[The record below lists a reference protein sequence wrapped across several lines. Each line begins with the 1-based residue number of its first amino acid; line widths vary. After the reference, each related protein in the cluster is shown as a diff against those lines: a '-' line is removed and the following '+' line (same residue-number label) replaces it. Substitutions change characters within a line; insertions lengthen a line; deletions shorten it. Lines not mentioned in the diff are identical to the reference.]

1 MKGMCICGGG
11 EKLNEGFTG
20 EMALDLKPE
29 KINRVSTDRY
39 KGRSPGWWKT
49 LSKGRE
55 GQRAMTS
62 PSVSC
67 GWTTGCGMTELR
79 LKMGD

>member
-1 MKGMCICGGG
+1 MCICGGG

-20 EMALDLKPE
+20 EMALDLKP
-29 KINRVSTDRY
+29 DRY
-39 KGRSPGWWKT
+39 KGRSLGWWKT